1 MASVDS
7 RPDSRENSVMAQ
19 RTRTTRTAQTATS
32 VANRSALRFSAINAI
47 LLAAG
52 FASIVAGY
60 MLLARGSNVAAPVL
74 LVLGYAVLIP
84 LGIIL

>member
-1 MASVDS
+1 VRARSG
-7 RPDSRENSVMAQ
+7 ENSGMAQ
-19 RTRTTRTAQTATS
+19 RTRTTRSAQTAST
-32 VANRSALRFSAINAI
+32 VVNRGALRFSAINAI

-52 FASIVAGY
+52 FASIVVGY

>member
-1 MASVDS
+1 MPS
-7 RPDSRENSVMAQ
+7 
-19 RTRTTRTAQTATS
+19 RTRGRP
-32 VANRSALRFSAINAI
+32 VAAVHTKPSLSFSPINGI

-52 FASIVAGY
+52 LGAVVAGY
-60 MLLARGSNVAAPVL
+60 ALLSKGSTVAAPLL

>member
-1 MASVDS
+1 MS
-7 RPDSRENSVMAQ
+7 Q
-19 RTRTTRTAQTATS
+19 RTRTRNTPVTTTAADNPAS
-32 VANRSALRFSAINAI
+32 LRFSAINGI

-52 FASIVAGY
+52 LASIVAGY
-60 MLLARGSNVAAPVL
+60 ALLAQGSNVAAPVL

>member
-1 MASVDS
+1 
-7 RPDSRENSVMAQ
+7 MAQ
-19 RTRTTRTAQTATS
+19 RTRTRSAQATAAAES
-32 VANRSALRFSAINAI
+32 NPGALRFSAINGI

-60 MLLARGSNVAAPVL
+60 ALLARGSNVAAPVL
-74 LVLGYAVLIP
+74 LVLGYAILIP

>member
-1 MASVDS
+1 
-7 RPDSRENSVMAQ
+7 MAQ
-19 RTRTTRTAQTATS
+19 RPRQRSTQTAPA
-32 VANRSALRFSAINAI
+32 VNRGALRFSAINAI
-47 LLAAG
+47 LIAAG

-60 MLLARGSNVAAPVL
+60 VLLARGSNVAAPVL